1 MDVMLIFD
9 VVIAIFGVYMIGAAL
24 KMKKTG
30 KISSAVITAEEI
42 ARCRK
47 TKEFIA
53 FIYWKEAVFGALII
67 AVGVLGII
75 NDKVVSLGAFNVV
88 ELLIFLRHFCG
99 SSPSCAR
106 QGNSFYKMILRI
118 IRWHS
123 QERHIATI

>member
-9 VVIAIFGVYMIGAAL
+9 VVIAIFGVYMIAAAL

-30 KISSAVITAEEI
+30 KITAEEI

-88 ELLIFLRHFCG
+88 ELLIFLAAFLWFQSQLRK
-99 SSPSCAR
+99 AR
-106 QGNSFYKMILRI
+106 EQFL
-118 IRWHS
+118 
-123 QERHIATI
+123 

>member
-9 VVIAIFGVYMIGAAL
+9 VVIAIFGVYMIAAAL
-24 KMKKTG
+24 KMKKT
-30 KISSAVITAEEI
+30 

-88 ELLIFLRHFCG
+88 ELLIFLAAFLWFQSQLRK
-99 SSPSCAR
+99 AR
-106 QGNSFYKMILRI
+106 EQFL
-118 IRWHS
+118 
-123 QERHIATI
+123 

>member
-47 TKEFIA
+47 TKEFIT

-88 ELLIFLRHFCG
+88 ELLIFLAAFVVLIA
-99 SSPSCAR
+99 AR
-106 QGNSFYKMILRI
+106 QNDLHKDSRI

>member
-9 VVIAIFGVYMIGAAL
+9 VVIAIFGVYMIAAAL

-47 TKEFIA
+47 TKEFIT

-88 ELLIFLRHFCG
+88 ELLIFLAAFLWFQSQLRK
-99 SSPSCAR
+99 AR
-106 QGNSFYKMILRI
+106 EQFL
-118 IRWHS
+118 
-123 QERHIATI
+123 